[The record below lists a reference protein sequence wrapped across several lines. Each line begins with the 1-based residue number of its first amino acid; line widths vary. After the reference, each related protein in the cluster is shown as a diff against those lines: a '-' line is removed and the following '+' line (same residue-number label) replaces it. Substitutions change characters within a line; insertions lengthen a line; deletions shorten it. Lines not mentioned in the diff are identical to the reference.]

1 MLHVWFRG
9 QQSPLAVWHLDER
22 RWHLVDSWQQLYDI
36 YGIHGAP
43 AITLYFPSQHLLH
56 VESTLTS
63 AQIKQ
68 LGMTGQQ
75 YLFEELFLGSV
86 DKLSVRQFSGEPTQ
100 LYAIDQSDIEA
111 WQQSAALVGLNITAM
126 LPDFLLL
133 PIPETATADAPDL
146 TALTL
151 YQDNATTLSRQMDA
165 QGLAVNFL
173 PLLLSRLPSQTVIN
187 VLSPIDTDDG
197 VASNSMQAKTITLIE
212 QQGFLVNLL
221 PIYPEPV
228 LIPERHALNFFA
240 KKSRA
245 VLSPYLKTAIMVA
258 LVAWVLQFAA
268 NGIEWLRYQDA
279 AARTQIATAA
289 QYQAWFPNEPL
300 NPRGLLQT
308 QLAPKLR
315 QNSLDAN
322 ASIAVMTQVSPL
334 IKQSSLTAA
343 ALVMAPDAVMLTL
356 IAPDRGSLDGF
367 MSNLSAQGL
376 SANLE
381 QVNNTEQNQVLGNVR
396 ITFAPTAPADNSQTA
411 SQSPALS

>member
-22 RWHLVDSWQQLYDI
+22 RWHLVDHWQQLFDI

-43 AITLYFPSQHLLH
+43 NITLYFPSQHLLH
-56 VESTLTS
+56 VESSLTS

-68 LGMTGQQ
+68 LGISGQQ

-86 DKLSVRQFSGEPTQ
+86 EKLSVRQFGGEPTQ
-100 LYAIDQSDIEA
+100 LYAVDKNDIEA

-133 PIPETATADAPDL
+133 PIPEASSDAPEL
-146 TALTL
+146 TAMTL
-151 YQDNATTLSRQMDA
+151 YQDSVTTLSRQSDA

-173 PLLLSRLPSQTVIN
+173 PLLLSRLPSQTVIE
-187 VLSPIDTDDG
+187 LLPAIDTDDG
-197 VASNSMQAKTITLIE
+197 MASTQMQANTIALIK

-240 KKSRA
+240 KKSQA
-245 VLSPYLKTAIMVA
+245 VLSPYLKTAVMVA
-258 LVAWVLQFAA
+258 LAAWVLQFAT
-268 NGIEWLRYQDA
+268 NGIELLRYQDA
-279 AARTQIATAA
+279 AAKTQSATAA

-300 NPRGLLQT
+300 NPKGLLQT
-308 QLAPKLR
+308 QLTPKLR
-315 QNSLDAN
+315 QNSSDAN
-322 ASIAVMTQVSPL
+322 APVAVLSQVSPL
-334 IKQSSLTAA
+334 IKQSSLTAQT
-343 ALVMAPDAVMLTL
+343 LVLAPDALMLTL
-356 IAPDRGSLDGF
+356 IAPDRSSLDGF
-367 MSNLSAQGL
+367 ISHLTTQGL

-381 QVNNTEQNQVLGNVR
+381 QVNNTEQNQVLGHVR
-396 ITFAPTAPADNSQTA
+396 IIIVPSSADNLQVAPSR
-411 SQSPALS
+411 PALS